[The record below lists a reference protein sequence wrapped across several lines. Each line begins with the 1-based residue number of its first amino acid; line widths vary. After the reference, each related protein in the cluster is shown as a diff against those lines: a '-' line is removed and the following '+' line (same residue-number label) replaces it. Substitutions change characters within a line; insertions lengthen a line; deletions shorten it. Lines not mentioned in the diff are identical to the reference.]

1 MEELPIKFASE
12 LSEKMQLQKKEL
24 IAAKER

>member
-1 MEELPIKFASE
+1 MEELPIKLVSE